1 MISRQRNVVT
11 LLPKKRLLALQQWS
25 LQSLTYL
32 LHHQL
37 LTVPHPQTQVTLVVF
52 ALIHHVMLNVVHGY
66 WTLALLTT

>member
-1 MISRQRNVVT
+1 
-11 LLPKKRLLALQQWS
+11 LALQQWS